1 MGRLYLPLLTLGLV
15 VVNTLIL
22 LFLQA
27 DPVRAERWGFVP
39 AQPTTLAVLTHLFVH
54 ASWLH
59 WLKNALFLALFGWYV
74 ERVLSAG
81 RFLLLYGLSGLA
93 AVLVHWLMSTTIQPN
108 LYQEG
113 LVGASGAI
121 SGLVGYFAMRF
132 YRHRVRLVWASPARW
147 GLAIPMWVAVLLWV
161 ILQGMGAILDAGST
175 APAEVGYWAHLGG
188 FAMGF
193 LLAIVWGA
201 GSAGERDY
209 LLQRAEQAINEGA
222 GGDALRWLQ
231 PLLSQTPSLPN
242 AWLQAGTAWALL
254 GDREEATLALQHAL
268 QSLLERSHPDLTLIR
283 EATDLLVELGTL
295 VSLEPRLLERILQ
308 LGESSIEPA
317 TVCRWLE
324 HLLVFTDHPNRP
336 EWLVRYARLLQKQ
349 GQTQKAHAVLEQIA
363 QEYPDSLQAQMLRL
377 RHP

>member
-1 MGRLYLPLLTLGLV
+1 MRFYVPLLTLGLLIA
-15 VVNTLIL
+15 NTLTLVL
-22 LFLQA
+22 LSA
-27 DPVRAERWGFVP
+27 DPIQAERWGFTP
-39 AQPTTLAVLTHLFVH
+39 AQPTALALLTHLFVH

-59 WLKNALFLALFGWYV
+59 WLKNALFLGLFGWYV
-74 ERVLSAG
+74 ERVLSG
-81 RFLLLYGLSGLA
+81 WRFALLYLLSGLS

-108 LYQEG
+108 LYNEG

-132 YRHRVRLVWASPARW
+132 YRHRVRLLWASPSRW
-147 GLAIPMWVAVLLWV
+147 GLAIPMWVAVLFWV
-161 ILQGMGAILDAGST
+161 VLQGVGAILDAGSD

-201 GSAGERDY
+201 GSAGEREY
-209 LLQRAEQAINEGA
+209 LLQRAEQCIQEGA

-231 PLLSQTPSLPN
+231 PLLSHTPSLPS

-268 QSLLERSHPDLTLIR
+268 QSLLEKPHPDLPLVR
-283 EATDLLVELGTL
+283 ETTDLLAELGTL
-295 VSLEPRLLERILQ
+295 ATLETPLLERILQ
-308 LGESSIEPA
+308 IGESSIEPA
-317 TVCRWLE
+317 VVCRWLE
-324 HLLVFTDHPNRP
+324 TLLTHSDHPNRP

-349 GQTQKAHAVLEQIA
+349 GQSRKAHEVLEQIA
-363 QEYPDSLQAQMLRL
+363 REYPDSLQAQMIRL